1 MVTIEEIRQQV
12 QAYLNGRLDLN
23 SFVDWIGEYE
33 REAVGQ
39 WSLEHPSE
47 SEITFPRDSPEDW
60 LSRIELM
67 DSEMRC
73 SGSFRTEE
81 MFRADLNSLL
91 AGEPMTAFVF
101 DWGKYDAWC
110 DQRTKDINRLMKW
123 SRPWYVKA
131 CDWII
136 SRFKNVWLGERP

>member
-39 WSLEHPSE
+39 WSLEHPGE
-47 SEITFPRDSPEDW
+47 SEIVFPRDSPEDW
-60 LSRIELM
+60 LCHIELM
-67 DSEMRC
+67 DSEMCC

-81 MFRADLNSLL
+81 MFRADLKSLL
-91 AGEPMTAFVF
+91 AGKPMVAFAL
-101 DWGKYDAWC
+101 DWGKYTAWC

-123 SRPWYVKA
+123 SRPWYVKVF
-131 CDWII
+131 DWIV
-136 SRFKNVWLGERP
+136 SRFKNVWRGERP